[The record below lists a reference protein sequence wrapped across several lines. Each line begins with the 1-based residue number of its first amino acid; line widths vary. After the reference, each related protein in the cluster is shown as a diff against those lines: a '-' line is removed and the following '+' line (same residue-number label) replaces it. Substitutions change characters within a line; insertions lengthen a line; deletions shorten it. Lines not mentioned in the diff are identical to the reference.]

1 MATNIVLFIKLLLS
15 LLLSFLLTIFITK
28 KIILISKK
36 RNSVQIERE
45 YLQNHVNKKGT
56 PTMGGIA
63 IVLSSVITFFI
74 VNFMEP
80 VNYGVL
86 AIILGFIGFFL
97 IGFVDDYLKVKIK
110 SYDGLKAGI
119 RILLEIVVSI
129 YVILVLKVGGFTINR
144 LYLPILKSFMNT
156 AYLFLPFFLI
166 VIIGSAN
173 AINLSDGL
181 DGLASGL
188 SMIALT
194 PFILI
199 SLINGNY
206 QLTIF
211 LVAVVGS
218 LLGFLI
224 FNFHPA
230 KIFMGDCG
238 SLALGALLGISSI
251 VLDSEIIL
259 VIAGILFVLE
269 AFSVIIQVLYY
280 KLTHKRIFLMAPL
293 HHHFEKKGW
302 QEWKVVMMFYLIGC
316 FASLM
321 AIIIEVI

>member
-1 MATNIVLFIKLLLS
+1 MATNIVLFLKLIFS
-15 LLLSFLLTIFITK
+15 LILSFILSIFFTK
-28 KIILISKK
+28 KIIKISQK
-36 RNSVQIERE
+36 RNAAQIERQ
-45 YLQNHVNKKGT
+45 YLENHIAKKGT
-56 PTMGGIA
+56 PTMGGIGF
-63 IVLSSVITFFI
+63 VFSSLITFLI
-74 VNFMEP
+74 INF
-80 VNYGVL
+80 NDTLSYGVL
-86 AIILGFIGFFL
+86 AVILSYFGFFI

-110 SYDGLKAGI
+110 SYDGLKANL
-119 RILLEIVVSI
+119 RILLEIVLVM
-129 YVILVLKVGGFTINR
+129 YVILILKEGGFTLDR
-144 LYLPILKSFMNT
+144 LYLPLFNGFINT

-166 VIIGSAN
+166 VLIGSAN

-199 SLINGNY
+199 SLNQGNY
-206 QLTIF
+206 QLTLLLTSII
-211 LVAVVGS
+211 GS
-218 LLGFLI
+218 LIGFLF

-238 SLALGALLGISSI
+238 SLALGGLLGASSI

-259 VIAGILFVLE
+259 VIAGIIFVLE

-280 KLTHKRIFLMAPL
+280 KLTKKRIFLMAPL

-302 QEWKVVMMFYLIGC
+302 QEWKVVMVFYLIGC
-316 FASLM
+316 FASML
-321 AIIIEVI
+321 AIIVEVI

>member
-1 MATNIVLFIKLLLS
+1 MAANIILFFKLLLS
-15 LLLSFLLTIFITK
+15 LVMSFILTIFITK
-28 KIILISKK
+28 KIIKISKQ

-45 YLQNHVNKKGT
+45 YLQNHIDKKGT
-56 PTMGGIA
+56 PTMGGVA

-74 VNFMEP
+74 INFNTPINE
-80 VNYGVL
+80 GVL
-86 AIILGFIGFFL
+86 AVILGFIGFFL
-97 IGFVDDYLKVKIK
+97 IGFIDDYLKVKVK
-110 SYDGLKAGI
+110 SYDGLKASI

-129 YVILVLKVGGFTINR
+129 YVILILKDGGFTIDR

-156 AYLFLPFFLI
+156 TFLFLPFFLL

-206 QLTIF
+206 QLTLF
-211 LVAVVGS
+211 LMAVVGS

-238 SLALGALLGISSI
+238 SLALGTVLGISSI
-251 VLDSEIIL
+251 VLNSEIIL
-259 VIAGILFVLE
+259 VIAGVLFVLE
-269 AFSVIIQVLYY
+269 AFSVILQVSYY

-302 QEWKVVMMFYLIGC
+302 HESRVVMMFYLIGC